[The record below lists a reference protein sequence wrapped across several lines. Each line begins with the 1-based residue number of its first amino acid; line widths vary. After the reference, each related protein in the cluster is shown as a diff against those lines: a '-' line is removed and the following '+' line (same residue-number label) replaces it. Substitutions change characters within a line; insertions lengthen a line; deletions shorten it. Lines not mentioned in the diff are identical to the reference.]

1 MAHNTSLGLAAGIS
15 DEQVEAIGTDEYMDS
30 SHLNAREKAA
40 VLWAEHVTKN
50 TARSRD
56 DVFEIVKREFNESEI
71 VDLTLI
77 CCFFNMF
84 NRLTDSLK
92 MPIEVQS
99 EVDKIKAS
107 VNLDP
112 AKVKT
117 YLATVVATWP
127 SSFPVP
133 NPD

>member
-1 MAHNTSLGLAAGIS
+1 MI
-15 DEQVEAIGTDEYMDS
+15 AIGSDDYMES
-30 SHLNAREKAA
+30 PHLNAREKAA
-40 VLWAEHVTKN
+40 VLWAEHVTRN

-56 DVFEIVKREFNESEI
+56 DVFEIVKQEFNEAEI

-77 CCFFNMF
+77 CSYFNMF
-84 NRLTDSLK
+84 NRITDSLK
-92 MPIEVQS
+92 MPVEIQS

-112 AKVKT
+112 AKVKA
-117 YLATVVATWP
+117 YLATVVAQWP
-127 SSFPVP
+127 SSFPAP

>member
-1 MAHNTSLGLAAGIS
+1 MI
-15 DEQVEAIGTDEYMDS
+15 AIGTDDYMES
-30 SHLNAREKAA
+30 PHLNAREKAA
-40 VLWAEHVTKN
+40 VLWAEHVTRN
-50 TARSRD
+50 TARNRD
-56 DVFEIVKREFNESEI
+56 DVFEIVKKEFNEAEI

-77 CCFFNMF
+77 CGYFNMF
-84 NRLTDSLK
+84 NRITDSLK
-92 MPIEVQS
+92 MPVEIQS

-117 YLATVVATWP
+117 YLATVVAQWP
-127 SSFPVP
+127 SSFPAP

>member
-1 MAHNTSLGLAAGIS
+1 MESPLL
-15 DEQVEAIGTDEYMDS
+15 S
-30 SHLNAREKAA
+30 SREKAA

-56 DVFEIVKREFNESEI
+56 DVFDIVQQHFTEAEI

-77 CCFFNMF
+77 CSFFNMF
-84 NRLTDSLK
+84 NRITDSLK
-92 MPIEVQS
+92 MPVEIQS

-107 VNLDP
+107 VDLDP
-112 AKVKT
+112 GKVKS
-117 YLATVVATWP
+117 YLETVTAKWP
-127 SSFPVP
+127 ASFPKP

>member
-1 MAHNTSLGLAAGIS
+1 MPELIWNRYGKSRIRLVKLRRAS
-15 DEQVEAIGTDEYMDS
+15 DP
-30 SHLNAREKAA
+30 H
-40 VLWAEHVTKN
+40 
-50 TARSRD
+50 
-56 DVFEIVKREFNESEI
+56 EI
-71 VDLTLI
+71 VDLTLV

-92 MPIEVQS
+92 MPIEIQS

-112 AKVKT
+112 AKVKA

-127 SSFPVP
+127 SSFPAP

>member
-1 MAHNTSLGLAAGIS
+1 M
-15 DEQVEAIGTDEYMDS
+15 IGTDAYMES
-30 SHLNAREKAA
+30 SHLSAREKAA

-56 DVFEIVKREFNESEI
+56 DVFDIVQRQFNEAEI
-71 VDLTLI
+71 VDLTLV

-92 MPIEVQS
+92 MPIEIQS

-107 VNLDP
+107 VDLDP
-112 AKVKT
+112 AKVKSYMET
-117 YLATVVATWP
+117 MVATWP
-127 SSFPVP
+127 ASFPVP

>member
-1 MAHNTSLGLAAGIS
+1 MAHNTSLGLAAGIT
-15 DEQVEAIGTDEYMDS
+15 DEQVEAIGTDEYMES
-30 SHLNAREKAA
+30 PHLNAREKAA

-56 DVFEIVKREFNESEI
+56 DVFEIVRKEFNEAEI
-71 VDLTLI
+71 VDLTLV

-92 MPIEVQS
+92 MPIEIQT

-107 VNLDP
+107 VTLDP
-112 AKVKT
+112 AKVKS
-117 YLATVVATWP
+117 YLETVVAKWP
-127 SSFPVP
+127 ASFPAP
-133 NPD
+133 NAD

>member
-1 MAHNTSLGLAAGIS
+1 MAHNTSLGQAAGIT
-15 DEQVEAIGTDEYMDS
+15 DEQVETIGTDEYMNS
-30 SHLNAREKAA
+30 PHLNPREKAA
-40 VLWAEHVTKN
+40 VLWAEHVTRN

-56 DVFEIVKREFNESEI
+56 DVFEIVRQQFNEAEI
-71 VDLTLI
+71 VDLTLV

-92 MPIEVQS
+92 MPIEMQA

-117 YLATVVATWP
+117 YLETVTAKWP
-127 SSFPVP
+127 SSFPAP

>member
-1 MAHNTSLGLAAGIS
+1 MAHNTSLGQAAGIT

-30 SHLNAREKAA
+30 PHLNTREKAA

-56 DVFEIVKREFNESEI
+56 DVFEVVRKSFNEAEI

-84 NRLTDSLK
+84 NRVTDSLK
-92 MPIEVQS
+92 MPIEIQS

-112 AKVKT
+112 AKVRG
-117 YLATVVATWP
+117 YLETVVATWP
-127 SSFPVP
+127 SSFPAP

>member
-1 MAHNTSLGLAAGIS
+1 MAHNTSLGQAAGIT
-15 DEQVEAIGTDEYMDS
+15 DEQVAVIGTDAYMES
-30 SHLNAREKAA
+30 PHLSAREKAA
-40 VLWAEHVTKN
+40 VLWAEHVTQN

-56 DVFEIVKREFNESEI
+56 DVFDIVQRQFNEAEI
-71 VDLTLI
+71 VDLTLV

-92 MPIEVQS
+92 MPIEIQS

-107 VNLDP
+107 VDLDP
-112 AKVKT
+112 AKVKSYMET
-117 YLATVVATWP
+117 MVATWP
-127 SSFPVP
+127 ASFPIP

>member
-1 MAHNTSLGLAAGIS
+1 MAHNTSLGQAAGIT
-15 DEQVEAIGTDEYMDS
+15 DEQVETIGTDEYMNS
-30 SHLNAREKAA
+30 RHLNPREKAA
-40 VLWAEHVTKN
+40 VLWAEHVTRN

-56 DVFEIVKREFNESEI
+56 DVFEIVRQQFNEAEI
-71 VDLTLI
+71 VDLTLV

-92 MPIEVQS
+92 MPIEMQS

-117 YLATVVATWP
+117 YLETVIAKWP
-127 SSFPVP
+127 SSFPAP

>member
-1 MAHNTSLGLAAGIS
+1 M
-15 DEQVEAIGTDEYMDS
+15 QAIGADDYMDS
-30 SHLNAREKAA
+30 PHLNAREKAA
-40 VLWAEHVTKN
+40 VLWAEHVTRN

-56 DVFEIVKREFNESEI
+56 DVFETVRQQFNEAEI
-71 VDLTLI
+71 IDLTLV

-92 MPIEVQS
+92 MPIEIQS

-107 VNLDP
+107 VDLDP
-112 AKVKT
+112 AKVKS
-117 YLATVVATWP
+117 YLETVVAKWP
-127 SSFPVP
+127 ATFPAP

>member
-1 MAHNTSLGLAAGIS
+1 MAHNTSLGQAAGIS
-15 DEQVEAIGTDEYMDS
+15 DDQVVAIGTDDYMAS
-30 SHLNAREKAA
+30 PYLNAREKAA

-50 TARSRD
+50 TARSGD
-56 DVFEIVKREFNESEI
+56 DVFEIVQQQFTEPEI

-92 MPIEVQS
+92 MPIEIQS

-112 AKVKT
+112 AKVKS
-117 YLATVVATWP
+117 YLETVTARWP

-133 NPD
+133 HPD